1 MEPQKILNSQSNF
14 EQKNK
19 SRGIT
24 CNLKLYYEAISIH
37 MICYSYKKKKK
48 THKARCSGIP
58 VILVQ
63 AGRSQFEELHSEFQ
77 ASLSYV
83 LRPSLT
89 KKERES
95 KRGRKE
101 EREGGRK
108 E

>member
-1 MEPQKILNSQSNF
+1 
-14 EQKNK
+14 
-19 SRGIT
+19 
-24 CNLKLYYEAISIH
+24 
-37 MICYSYKKKKK
+37 
-48 THKARCSGIP
+48 
-58 VILVQ
+58 VQ

-101 EREGGRK
+101 EWEGGRK